1 MTMRQGGAVARGFIT
16 VVLAGTAAVA
26 MAQQAAYPVKP
37 VRVIVPFAPGG
48 TTDTAWRIVGPKL
61 AEALGQQ
68 VVIDNRP
75 GAGGVL
81 GADIAAKATP
91 DGYTLL
97 LGSNSTFA
105 VNAAVFRKLPFDVT
119 RDFRVIGLVAIA
131 PHLLVIR
138 SGVPATSV
146 AELVALAKKQPGKF
160 TFASSGTGAI
170 IHMAGEL
177 FKSSAGVDIVHVP
190 FKGGA
195 PATVAMLAGEVD
207 MMVNDLSQFLAHIK
221 AGRMRALAAASP
233 KRIAALPDVPTFAE
247 LGMPKVESSNWF
259 GLAAQAKA
267 PPEIVKALSDS
278 LGRVLTLPEYRDR
291 LATMNMEPLVLAPD
305 QATAYARRELEKW
318 TEVAKTVNIKLD

>member
-1 MTMRQGGAVARGFIT
+1 MSARLAAGCAFALGAMLVAPA
-16 VVLAGTAAVA
+16 AGAAE
-26 MAQQAAYPVKP
+26 AYPARP
-37 VRVIVPFAPGG
+37 VRMIVPFAAGG
-48 TTDTAWRIVGPKL
+48 PTDVAARVV
-61 AEALGQQ
+61 AQHLGEQWGRP